1 MLLRT
6 LLKIFGHNL
15 KQKFYSNGK
24 LLLTGEY
31 MVLDGAIALAI
42 PTKFGQSLTVEKL
55 EEPKINWK
63 SIDENGKVWF
73 DDEFEVSSLNSP
85 KNPVRTQKKHAVSKR
100 IVSILNAAKILNP
113 EFLTI
118 SNGYRVTTKLDFPI
132 NWGLGSSS
140 TLLNNIASWAK
151 VDPYKLL
158 EINNGGSGYDI
169 AAAQNDSPILFS
181 IINGIS
187 VTKGIKLPWGFTKQL
202 FFVHLNKKQ
211 SSKEGIVQYKLK
223 PKSQLAVSEISDITL
238 KICSCRSLKGFEE
251 LITKHEQII
260 SQIIKQDPVKEILFK
275 NYKGSIKS
283 LGAWG
288 GDFILVTGE
297 KEDWNYFRKKGY
309 QTILSFEEMKL

>member
-6 LLKIFGHNL
+6 LLKIFDHNL

-73 DDEFEVSSLNSP
+73 DDEFEISSLNSP
-85 KNPVRTQKKHAVSKR
+85 KNPARTQKKNAVSKR

-118 SNGYRVTTKLDFPI
+118 SNGYCVTTKLDFPI

-158 EINNGGSGYDI
+158 EISNGGSGNDI

-187 VTKGIKLPWGFTKQL
+187 VTKGIKLPWGFTKHL

-211 SSKEGIVQYKLK
+211 SSREGIVQYNLK

-238 KICSCRSLKGFEE
+238 KICSCRSFKGFEE